1 MAVITDPIRRGH
13 MASEIL
19 NNELW
24 LEAYEAIKAAYMI
37 ELLKCGIKDDLAR
50 FRILEALRQVETV
63 RLHFE
68 AILATGKLTAEQ
80 GRAFEE
86 PRSLLRRVF

>member
-24 LEAYEAIKAAYMI
+24 LESFEAIKAAYMI
-37 ELLKCGIKDDLAR
+37 ELLKCGVKDDMPR
-50 FRILEALRQVETV
+50 YRILEAIRQVETV

-80 GRAFEE
+80 AKAYEE